1 MPNADLPPLR
11 VVILAGGIGTRFW
24 PASTPARPKQLLPL
38 ATDRPLVADALA
50 RARALVD
57 DDRIRLLAP
66 APLSAPL
73 RAGLPPLPEGAFWVE
88 PRARGTAPVL
98 AWAAH
103 RIHRE
108 DPEAIMV
115 SLHADHRIEPE
126 DAFVELVR
134 DGARIARDEDIL
146 LTVGIRPDRPE
157 TGFGWIRPGDPI
169 QGARVPTRA
178 FRVDA
183 FVEKP
188 DLERATRYLAEGLF
202 WNSGIFLW
210 PVRRFLEE
218 IRLLAPEIAP
228 HLPLLDAGDDEGY
241 FAAVTPVSVDEAVLE
256 RSTRVGMLEAGFA
269 WDDVGSW
276 DALARGRP
284 TDEEGNV
291 SEGTLVA
298 VEAHRNVVW
307 SEEGPVVLF
316 GVDDL
321 VVVRSGGVTLV
332 APRSRS
338 ADWKTLVHHLPEALA
353 RGDGAASS

>member
-1 MPNADLPPLR
+1 LPNADPSIR
-11 VVILAGGIGTRFW
+11 VMILAGGLGTRFW

-38 ATDRPLVADALA
+38 ASSRPLVADALA
-50 RARALVD
+50 RARTLAP
-57 DDRIRLLAP
+57 DDRIHLLAP
-66 APLSAPL
+66 APLAEPL
-73 RAGLPPLPEGAFWVE
+73 RAGLPPLPEGAFWIE

-108 DPEAIMV
+108 DPGAVMV
-115 SLHADHRIEPE
+115 SLHADHRIEPTE
-126 DAFVELVR
+126 AFTALVE
-134 DGARIARDEDIL
+134 DGARIARDENLL

-157 TGFGWIRPGDPI
+157 TGFGWIRPGSPI
-169 QGARVPTRA
+169 ASAEGATRA
-178 FRVDA
+178 FRVDT

-188 DLERATRYLAEGLF
+188 DLERATRYLAAGLL

-210 PVRRFLEE
+210 PVRQFLEE
-218 IRLLAPEIAP
+218 LRRHAPEVAP
-228 HLPLLDAGDDEGY
+228 HLPLLDAGDDEG
-241 FAAVTPVSVDEAVLE
+241 FFEAVTPISVDEAVLE
-256 RSTRVGMLEAGFA
+256 RSTRVGMLEAAFT

-284 TDEEGNV
+284 ADEAGNV
-291 SEGTLVA
+291 SEGGLVA

-338 ADWKTLVHHLPEALA
+338 ADWKTLVRHLPEGLA
-353 RGDGAASS
+353 RGEGEAP